1 MSALV
6 LRRLP
11 SGAWALV
18 AVPEAQPVATVRRP
32 VPREEARRLPFL
44 VPLPAAG
51 GRS

>member
-11 SGAWALV
+11 SGRWALL
-18 AVPEAQPVATVRRP
+18 AVPDPPP

-44 VPLPAAG
+44 APLPAAG
-51 GRS
+51 GAR